1 VTVCPWCASF
11 AGSMRKD
18 PARSAT
24 RASMLSPLA
33 STRCSPGFSPPPPN
47 RCECSDRRL
56 RTQPCYSPLSRGSP
70 YKPPRRSCRSARWPC
85 IGPRKRPSPPCAS
98 SWWGRVEAPSG
109 FLPGPW
115 QEPEDPSPSGSM
127 NPLLRLLGAA
137 ASNGLLTGQI
147 VFSTA
152 FVGACELPNWI
163 QAPREVNA
171 CLERWMTVSALFFPS
186 GMQTAIAKTQPAL
199 PPGRRGMFR

>member
-1 VTVCPWCASF
+1 MSVQ
-11 AGSMRKD
+11 
-18 PARSAT
+18 
-24 RASMLSPLA
+24 RAQKKALA
-33 STRCSPGFSPPPPN
+33 A
-47 RCECSDRRL
+47 L
-56 RTQPCYSPLSRGSP
+56 RQQLV
-70 YKPPRRSCRSARWPC
+70 
-85 IGPRKRPSPPCAS
+85 
-98 SWWGRVEAPSG
+98 GRAEAPTG
-109 FLPGPW
+109 FLQGPW
-115 QEPEDPSPSGSM
+115 QELEAPPPSGLM

-186 GMQTAIAKTQPAL
+186 GMQGAIGKNEPAL
-199 PPGRRGMFR
+199 APGRRGVFR

>member
-1 VTVCPWCASF
+1 M
-11 AGSMRKD
+11 GS
-18 PARSAT
+18 
-24 RASMLSPLA
+24 
-33 STRCSPGFSPPPPN
+33 
-47 RCECSDRRL
+47 
-56 RTQPCYSPLSRGSP
+56 
-70 YKPPRRSCRSARWPC
+70 WP
-85 IGPRKRPSPPCAS
+85 S
-98 SWWGRVEAPSG
+98 
-109 FLPGPW
+109 PW
-115 QEPEDPSPSGSM
+115 QEPEEPPPSGYM

-186 GMQTAIAKTQPAL
+186 GMQNAIAKTQPAL
-199 PPGRRGMFR
+199 PPGRRGVFR